1 MNLKMLIISGPQN
14 LKAIFI
20 ASFIV
25 TYVVS
30 FFNNEH
36 VLLANY
42 NKAVKRTGAFPCSSA
57 GKESTCNAGDLGSI
71 PELGRSLEKKMATH
85 SSILAWKIPWS
96 EESGRLHTVH
106 GVVKSRT

>member
-1 MNLKMLIISGPQN
+1 MLIISGPQN

-42 NKAVKRTGAFPCSSA
+42 NKAVKRTGGFPCSSA

-71 PELGRSLEKKMATH
+71 PGEENGNPLQYSCLEYSMVGRVWQATY
-85 SSILAWKIPWS
+85 SPWS
-96 EESGRLHTVH
+96 GEESDM
-106 GVVKSRT
+106 S